1 MVVFLDSK
9 ITSLIIIMFF
19 LKENRSLEC
28 GICALPPPC
37 PCSRGEGKRGMET
50 QKREERKP
58 RRHLA
63 TEPESQGFDLVDSRK
78 DRPTRLGSYWK
89 SGGVS

>member
-1 MVVFLDSK
+1 
-9 ITSLIIIMFF
+9 
-19 LKENRSLEC
+19 
-28 GICALPPPC
+28 
-37 PCSRGEGKRGMET
+37 MET

-63 TEPESQGFDLVDSRK
+63 TEPESQGFVLVDSRK